1 MSDWYLEITEYKQAI
16 RSWEKTFN
24 SSNNLS
30 KNKVTEISKQIESIF
45 EHQYFKKFSNT
56 FVEDIIWIGSQ
67 ARIFQDNAE
76 ICMCVDTFLKEVNK
90 ILYNESKF
98 EIHLNTIIGITIPK
112 IKKTYTPIYCPL

>member
-1 MSDWYLEITEYKQAI
+1 MQKE
-16 RSWEKTFN
+16 
-24 SSNNLS
+24 NNLS

-98 EIHLNTIIGITIPK
+98 EIHLNTISYFPPSKLFFYFFEFNFSTSIFNFSS
-112 IKKTYTPIYCPL
+112 